1 MCIDGK
7 EWRDREGGL
16 IIMKLVCENKK
27 DFLLDKKNYC
37 KKVIEA
43 LVYGYKNCSEIIQK
57 HSAEILTNFIKNLPN
72 FSEITLLLEPGILSK
87 IYEMQC
93 QSTTEINTKL
103 DSLINKSVSLLSN
116 PLNGIYDKEKYEYPD
131 GEERLLNLE
140 RTNNAPPND
149 IKSLNL
155 YLYKNSYGN
164 IFGIFPEEAIECI
177 CSYKELTE
185 DEIKEGK
192 EQKITYA
199 MVVEKFN
206 QIKTIFDE
214 QSKET
219 SFLRYT
225 NSFFKFLSFFLGP
238 NNHPNYTGVN
248 SGSILINILD
258 MMYNLISGISG
269 VNLIA
274 SFYSALPNIIINLNH
289 SNINVR
295 ESIKKVL
302 NRIIMIIPTSQMI
315 PYIINAISNNHDKWI
330 LLQECLIYL
339 EYIFTHLN
347 EIYNDI
353 EWSGP
358 NQNYDINI
366 ILEILK
372 LWDHQIAKV
381 KYHTK
386 RVIKIIGKLS
396 KDTEKFLKTLSY
408 YTSDVLQSEILT
420 LFYGQSF
427 SNNLLKNTQQSHNL
441 KFDVATQRVIS
452 ALPTK
457 LSMSLA
463 KEQNDDL
470 LIFSKMKKYDNMNSI
485 SNPKM
490 NGYLI
495 DETLMKTRSEKEPPV
510 YIGKKEPLDNYPNY
524 EIDEEE
530 NKEITRKKG
539 KVYKQVMK
547 SRLKRYNDET
557 QIKNEEIMDKSYV
570 FEVRKKE
577 ELSPIKYKAGE
588 KNKLFTIYY
597 EILNQMKNM
606 LNWEKQF
613 KGVDLF
619 RKALVHHLGL
629 IKANKKYFYDII
641 TEILR
646 LCCSNRSM
654 LAKNALVA
662 LEDLFEVREL
672 TYYDKIGEIIQ
683 TIVKKMQD
691 KNNVIKEE
699 AIKAMIC
706 LIMFLN
712 IEKTSSIL
720 LENYIKIKNHDTIC
734 LIIMCFGFYLK
745 YHREKIFNLANWN
758 KMMIFVQEQYN
769 LKRNIQ
775 SIRDACL
782 DFFVIIKN
790 YFRSEERFEDY
801 MKNYFSLQSLSSL
814 LMFMNL
820 NPDT

>member
-1 MCIDGK
+1 
-7 EWRDREGGL
+7 
-16 IIMKLVCENKK
+16 MKLICENKR
-27 DFLLDKKNYC
+27 DFLINKPNYC

-43 LVYGYKNCSEIIQK
+43 LVYGYKNCSEVIQK
-57 HSAEILTNFIKNLPN
+57 DSATILSNFIKNLPN
-72 FSEITLLLEPGILSK
+72 FSDISIMLEPGILNK
-87 IYEMQC
+87 IYEIQC

-103 DSLINKSVSLLSN
+103 DELINKSVSLLSN
-116 PLNGIYDKEKYEYPD
+116 PLNSIYNKEKYEYPD
-131 GEERLLNLE
+131 GEERLQNLE
-140 RTNNAPPND
+140 KTNNAPPND
-149 IKSLNL
+149 IRSLNI

-164 IFGIFPEEAIECI
+164 MFGIFPEEAIEYI

-192 EQKITYA
+192 EQTISYA
-199 MVVEKFN
+199 MVVEKFSD
-206 QIKTIFDE
+206 IKIIFDE
-214 QSKET
+214 KSKDN

-238 NNHPNYTGVN
+238 DNHPNYTGEN
-248 SGSILINILD
+248 SGSILLNILD
-258 MMYNLISGISG
+258 MMFNLISGISG

-289 SNINVR
+289 SNVYVR
-295 ESIKKVL
+295 ESIKKIL
-302 NRIIMIIPTSQMI
+302 NRIIMILPTSQMI

-339 EYIFTHLN
+339 EYVFTHLN

-353 EWSGP
+353 EWSGQ

-386 RVIKIIGKLS
+386 RVIKIIGKIS
-396 KDTEKFLKTLSY
+396 GNTEKFLKTLSY
-408 YTSDVLQSEILT
+408 YTNDVLQSEILS

-427 SNNLLKNTQQSHNL
+427 SSNIIKNAQQNSNM

-452 ALPTK
+452 ALPSK

-463 KEQNDDL
+463 KEQNDDI
-470 LIFSKMKKYDNMNSI
+470 LIFSKMKKYGNINNI
-485 SNPKM
+485 NIKNK

-495 DETLMKTRSEKEPPV
+495 DETLMKNASDKEPPV
-510 YIGKKEPLDNYPNY
+510 YIGKKEALDNYPNY

-530 NKEITRKKG
+530 NKEIVKKKG
-539 KVYKQVMK
+539 KVFKTVMK

-557 QIKNEEIMDKSYV
+557 EIKKGEIVDKAYIY
-570 FEVRKKE
+570 EVRKKE
-577 ELSPIKYKAGE
+577 ELSPIKYKKGD
-588 KNKLFTIYY
+588 KSKLFVIYY
-597 EILNQMKNM
+597 EILNQMKNL

-613 KGVDLF
+613 KAIDLF
-619 RKALVHHLGL
+619 RKTLVHHINM
-629 IKANKKYFYDII
+629 IKANKKYFYDLIDG
-641 TEILR
+641 L
-646 LCCSNRSM
+646 LHLSCSTRS
-654 LAKNALVA
+654 LIARNALAA
-662 LEDLFEVREL
+662 LQDLFETREL
-672 TYYDKIGEIIQ
+672 SYYDKLADIIQ

-691 KNNVIKEE
+691 KNNVIKDE

-712 IEKTSSIL
+712 IEKTSNAL
-720 LENYIKIKNHDTIC
+720 LEGYTKIKNHDTIC

-745 YHREKIFNLANWN
+745 YHRERVFNLANWN
-758 KMMIFVQEQYN
+758 KMMVFVQEQYN

-775 SIRDACL
+775 TIRDACL
-782 DFFVIIKN
+782 DFFQIVKN
-790 YFRSEERFEDY
+790 YFRNEDNFEDY

-820 NPDT
+820 NTGS

>member
-1 MCIDGK
+1 
-7 EWRDREGGL
+7 
-16 IIMKLVCENKK
+16 MKLICENKR
-27 DFLLDKKNYC
+27 DFLINKPNYC

-43 LVYGYKNCSEIIQK
+43 LVYGYKNCSEVIQK
-57 HSAEILTNFIKNLPN
+57 DSARILSNFIKNLPN
-72 FSEITLLLEPGILSK
+72 FSDISILLAPGILQK

-103 DSLINKSVSLLSN
+103 DELINKSVSLLSN
-116 PLNGIYDKEKYEYPD
+116 PLNSIYNKEKYEYPD
-131 GEERLLNLE
+131 GEERLQNLE
-140 RTNNAPPND
+140 KTNNAPPND
-149 IKSLNL
+149 IRSLNI

-164 IFGIFPEEAIECI
+164 MFGIFPEEAIEYI

-199 MVVEKFN
+199 MVVEKFSE
-206 QIKTIFDE
+206 IKIIFDE
-214 QSKET
+214 KSKEN

-238 NNHPNYTGVN
+238 DNHPNYTGVN
-248 SGSILINILD
+248 CGSILLNILD

-289 SNINVR
+289 PNVLVR
-295 ESIKKVL
+295 ESIKKIL

-315 PYIINAISNNHDKWI
+315 PYIINAISTNHDKWI

-353 EWSGP
+353 EWSGE

-386 RVIKIIGKLS
+386 RVVKAIGKLS
-396 KDTEKFLKTLSY
+396 GDSEKFLKTLSF
-408 YTSDVLQSEILT
+408 YTSDVLQSEIIS

-427 SNNLLKNTQQSHNL
+427 SNSIIKNSKQNNV

-457 LSMSLA
+457 LSMSLS
-463 KEQNDDL
+463 KEQNDDI
-470 LIFSKMKKYDNMNSI
+470 LIFSKMKKYGNINNI
-485 SNPKM
+485 NNVNK

-495 DETLMKTRSEKEPPV
+495 DETLMKNISDKEPPV
-510 YIGKKEPLDNYPNY
+510 YIGQKEPLDNYPNY

-530 NKEITRKKG
+530 NKEIVKKKG
-539 KVYKQVMK
+539 KVFKTIMK

-557 QIKNEEIMDKSYV
+557 EIKKDEVVDKTYIYQ
-570 FEVRKKE
+570 VRKKE
-577 ELSPIKYKAGE
+577 ELSPIKYKKGE
-588 KNKLFTIYY
+588 KNKLFVIYY
-597 EILNQMKNM
+597 EIFNQMKNL

-613 KGVDLF
+613 KAIDLF
-619 RKALVHHLGL
+619 RKALVHHIGL
-629 IKANKKYFYDII
+629 IKANKKYFYDLID
-641 TEILR
+641 EL
-646 LCCSNRSM
+646 LHLSCSSRS
-654 LAKNALVA
+654 LVARNALAA
-662 LEDLFEVREL
+662 LQDLFESREL
-672 TYYDKIGEIIQ
+672 SYYDKLNEIIQ
-683 TIVKKMQD
+683 TLVKKMQD

-712 IEKTSSIL
+712 IEKTSSAL
-720 LENYIKIKNHDTIC
+720 LEGYTKIKNHDTIC
-734 LIIMCFGFYLK
+734 LIIMCFGLYLK
-745 YHREKIFNLANWN
+745 YHRDRVFNLANWN
-758 KMMIFVQEQYN
+758 KMMVFVQEQYN

-775 SIRDACL
+775 AIRDACL
-782 DFFVIIKN
+782 DFFHIVKN
-790 YFRSEERFEDY
+790 YFRNEENFEDY

-814 LMFMNL
+814 LMFMNI
-820 NPDT
+820 DSDIYAK

>member
-16 IIMKLVCENKK
+16 IIMKLICENKK

-116 PLNGIYDKEKYEYPD
+116 PLHGIYDKEKYEYPD

-149 IKSLNL
+149 IKSLNI

-206 QIKTIFDE
+206 QIKSIFDE

-238 NNHPNYTGVN
+238 NNHPNYTGEN
-248 SGSILINILD
+248 SGSILLNILD

-295 ESIKKVL
+295 ESIKKLL

-353 EWSGP
+353 EWSGQ

-386 RVIKIIGKLS
+386 RVIKIIGKIS

-408 YTSDVLQSEILT
+408 YTSDVLQSEIIA

-495 DETLMKTRSEKEPPV
+495 DETLMKNRSEKEPEV

-539 KVYKQVMK
+539 KVFKQVMK

-557 QIKNEEIMDKSYV
+557 QIKNEEIMDKSYI

-588 KNKLFTIYY
+588 RNKLFTIYY

-720 LENYIKIKNHDTIC
+720 LENYTKIKNHDTIC

-782 DFFVIIKN
+782 DFFVILKN

-820 NPDT
+820 NPDN

>member
-1 MCIDGK
+1 
-7 EWRDREGGL
+7 
-16 IIMKLVCENKK
+16 MKLICENKR
-27 DFLLDKKNYC
+27 DFLINKPNYC

-43 LVYGYKNCSEIIQK
+43 LVYGYKNCSEVIQK
-57 HSAEILTNFIKNLPN
+57 DSARILSNFIKNLPN
-72 FSEITLLLEPGILSK
+72 FSDISILLAPGILQK

-103 DSLINKSVSLLSN
+103 DELINKSVSLLSN
-116 PLNGIYDKEKYEYPD
+116 PLNSIYNKEKYEYPD
-131 GEERLLNLE
+131 GEERLQNLE
-140 RTNNAPPND
+140 KTNNAPPND
-149 IKSLNL
+149 IRSLNI

-164 IFGIFPEEAIECI
+164 MFGIFPEEAIEYI

-199 MVVEKFN
+199 MVVDKFSE
-206 QIKTIFDE
+206 IKIIFDE
-214 QSKET
+214 KSKEN

-238 NNHPNYTGVN
+238 DNHPNYTGVN
-248 SGSILINILD
+248 SGSILLNILD

-289 SNINVR
+289 PNVLVR
-295 ESIKKVL
+295 ESIKKIL

-315 PYIINAISNNHDKWI
+315 PYIINAISTNHDKWI

-353 EWSGP
+353 EWSGE

-386 RVIKIIGKLS
+386 RVVKAIGKLS
-396 KDTEKFLKTLSY
+396 GDTEKFLKTLSF
-408 YTSDVLQSEILT
+408 YTSDVLQSEIIS

-427 SNNLLKNTQQSHNL
+427 SNSIIKNSKQNNV

-463 KEQNDDL
+463 KEQNDDI
-470 LIFSKMKKYDNMNSI
+470 LIFSKMKKYGNINNI
-485 SNPKM
+485 NTVNK

-495 DETLMKTRSEKEPPV
+495 DETLMKNISDKEPPV
-510 YIGKKEPLDNYPNY
+510 HIGQKEPLDNYPNY

-530 NKEITRKKG
+530 NKEIVKKKG
-539 KVYKQVMK
+539 KVFKTIMK

-557 QIKNEEIMDKSYV
+557 EIKKDEVVDKTYIY
-570 FEVRKKE
+570 EVRKKE
-577 ELSPIKYKAGE
+577 ELSPIKYKKGE
-588 KNKLFTIYY
+588 KSKLFVIYY
-597 EILNQMKNM
+597 EIFNQMKNL

-613 KGVDLF
+613 KAIDLF
-619 RKALVHHLGL
+619 RKALVHHIGL
-629 IKANKKYFYDII
+629 IKANKKYFYDLID
-641 TEILR
+641 EL
-646 LCCSNRSM
+646 LHLSCSSRS
-654 LAKNALVA
+654 LVARNALAA
-662 LEDLFEVREL
+662 LQDLFESREL
-672 TYYDKIGEIIQ
+672 SYYDKLNEIIQ
-683 TIVKKMQD
+683 TLVKKMQD

-712 IEKTSSIL
+712 IEKTSSAL
-720 LENYIKIKNHDTIC
+720 LEGYTKIKNHDTIC

-745 YHREKIFNLANWN
+745 YHRDRVFNLANWN
-758 KMMIFVQEQYN
+758 KMMVFVQEQYN

-775 SIRDACL
+775 AIRDACL
-782 DFFVIIKN
+782 DFFHIVKN
-790 YFRSEERFEDY
+790 YFRNEENFEDY

-814 LMFMNL
+814 LMFMNI
-820 NPDT
+820 DSDIYAK

>member
-1 MCIDGK
+1 
-7 EWRDREGGL
+7 
-16 IIMKLVCENKK
+16 MKLICENKR
-27 DFLLDKKNYC
+27 DFLINKPNYC

-43 LVYGYKNCSEIIQK
+43 LVYGYKNCSEVIQK
-57 HSAEILTNFIKNLPN
+57 DSARILSNFIKNLPN
-72 FSEITLLLEPGILSK
+72 FSDISILLAPGILQK

-103 DSLINKSVSLLSN
+103 DELINKSVSLLSN
-116 PLNGIYDKEKYEYPD
+116 PLNSIYNKEKYEYPD
-131 GEERLLNLE
+131 GEERLQNLE
-140 RTNNAPPND
+140 KTNNAPPND
-149 IKSLNL
+149 IRSLNI

-164 IFGIFPEEAIECI
+164 MFGIFPEEAIEYI

-199 MVVEKFN
+199 MVVDKFSE
-206 QIKTIFDE
+206 IKIIFDE
-214 QSKET
+214 KSKEN

-238 NNHPNYTGVN
+238 DNHPNYTGVN
-248 SGSILINILD
+248 SGSILLNILD

-289 SNINVR
+289 PNVLVR
-295 ESIKKVL
+295 ESIKKIL

-315 PYIINAISNNHDKWI
+315 PYIINAISTNHDKWI

-353 EWSGP
+353 EWSGE

-386 RVIKIIGKLS
+386 RVVKAIGKLS
-396 KDTEKFLKTLSY
+396 GDTEKFLKTLSF
-408 YTSDVLQSEILT
+408 YTSDVLQSEIIS

-427 SNNLLKNTQQSHNL
+427 SNSIIKNSKQNNE

-463 KEQNDDL
+463 KEQNDDI
-470 LIFSKMKKYDNMNSI
+470 LIFSKMKKYGNINNI
-485 SNPKM
+485 NTVNK

-495 DETLMKTRSEKEPPV
+495 DETLMKNISDKEPPV
-510 YIGKKEPLDNYPNY
+510 HIGQKEPLDNYPNY

-530 NKEITRKKG
+530 NKEIVKKKG
-539 KVYKQVMK
+539 KVFKTIMK

-557 QIKNEEIMDKSYV
+557 EIKKGEVVDKTYIY
-570 FEVRKKE
+570 EVRKKE
-577 ELSPIKYKAGE
+577 ELSPIKYKKGE
-588 KNKLFTIYY
+588 KSKLFVIYY
-597 EILNQMKNM
+597 EIFNQMKNL

-613 KGVDLF
+613 KAIDLF
-619 RKALVHHLGL
+619 RKALVHHIGL
-629 IKANKKYFYDII
+629 IKANKKYFYDLID
-641 TEILR
+641 EL
-646 LCCSNRSM
+646 LHLSCSSRS
-654 LAKNALVA
+654 LVARNALAA
-662 LEDLFEVREL
+662 LQDLFESREL
-672 TYYDKIGEIIQ
+672 SYYDKLNEIIQ
-683 TIVKKMQD
+683 TLVKKMQD

-712 IEKTSSIL
+712 IEKTSSAL
-720 LENYIKIKNHDTIC
+720 LEGYTKIKNHDTIC

-745 YHREKIFNLANWN
+745 YHRDRVFNLANWN
-758 KMMIFVQEQYN
+758 KMMVFVQEQYN

-775 SIRDACL
+775 AIRDACL
-782 DFFVIIKN
+782 DFFHIVKN
-790 YFRSEERFEDY
+790 YFRNEENFEDY

-814 LMFMNL
+814 LMFMNI
-820 NPDT
+820 DSDIYAK

>member
-16 IIMKLVCENKK
+16 IIMKLICENKK

-87 IYEMQC
+87 IYEMEC

-116 PLNGIYDKEKYEYPD
+116 PLHGIYDKEKYEYPD

-149 IKSLNL
+149 IKSLNI

-199 MVVEKFN
+199 MVVDKFN
-206 QIKTIFDE
+206 QIKSIFDE

-238 NNHPNYTGVN
+238 NNHPNYTGEN
-248 SGSILINILD
+248 SGSILLNILD

-274 SFYSALPNIIINLNH
+274 SFYSALPNIIINL
-289 SNINVR
+289 
-295 ESIKKVL
+295 
-302 NRIIMIIPTSQMI
+302 IMIIPTSQMI

-353 EWSGP
+353 EWSGQ

-386 RVIKIIGKLS
+386 RVIKIIGKIS

-408 YTSDVLQSEILT
+408 YTSDVLQSEIIA

-495 DETLMKTRSEKEPPV
+495 DETLMKNRSEKEPEV

-539 KVYKQVMK
+539 KVFKQVMK

-557 QIKNEEIMDKSYV
+557 QIKNEEIMDKSYI

-588 KNKLFTIYY
+588 RNKLFTIYY

-720 LENYIKIKNHDTIC
+720 LENYTKIKNHDTIC

-782 DFFVIIKN
+782 DFFVILKN

-820 NPDT
+820 NPDN